1 MALKSAAL
9 FLLAANAF
17 AGEYAIL
24 SSGFSMRIDRH
35 EAQGDSVRVFA
46 NGGSV
51 DLPAA
56 TVLRSEPEFAPSAPA
71 VTAPPQ
77 RAVAPKELAPKELVT
92 EVARRWNLPPAFLH
106 SIVKAESGYRA
117 NAVSPKGAIGLMQ
130 LMPGTAR
137 ELGADPHDPRQNLEA
152 GARYLSELL
161 QKYLHDDY
169 QVRKAIAAY
178 NAGPGAVDR
187 YRGVPPY
194 RETIDYVERVIHQ
207 WSPRKAV
214 Q

>member
-1 MALKSAAL
+1 MALKTAAL
-9 FLLAANAF
+9 FLLAAHAF

-35 EAQGDSVRVFA
+35 EAQGGTVRVFT

-56 TVLRSEPEFAPSAPA
+56 TVLRFEPEFTPAAPA
-71 VTAPPQ
+71 GTVPPQ
-77 RAVAPKELAPKELVT
+77 PAIAPQQLVT
-92 EVARRWNLPPAFLH
+92 EAARRWNLPPAFLH

-130 LMPGTAR
+130 LMPATAR
-137 ELGADPHDPRQNLEA
+137 EFGADPRDPRQNLEA

-169 QVRKAIAAY
+169 QVRKA
-178 NAGPGAVDR
+178 
-187 YRGVPPY
+187 
-194 RETIDYVERVIHQ
+194 
-207 WSPRKAV
+207 
-214 Q
+214 

>member
-1 MALKSAAL
+1 MASRFVIGL
-9 FLLAANAF
+9 LLATHAF

-24 SSGFSMRIDRH
+24 TSGFSMRIDRH
-35 EAQGDSVRVFA
+35 EAQGSAFRVFL
-46 NGGSV
+46 NGGSL

-56 TVLRSEPEFAPSAPA
+56 TVVRFEPEIASEPPRPA
-71 VTAPPQ
+71 AGAKLEVSPQ
-77 RAVAPKELAPKELVT
+77 QLVN
-92 EVARRWNLPPAFLH
+92 EVAQRWNLPPAFLH

-137 ELGADPHDPRQNLEA
+137 ELGADPTDPRQNLEA

-161 QKYLHDDY
+161 LKYVHDDY

-178 NAGPGAVDR
+178 NAGPGAVSR
-187 YRGVPPY
+187 YQGVPPY
-194 RETIDYVERVIHQ
+194 RETIEYVERVIRQ
-207 WSPRKAV
+207 WQPRKDATK
-214 Q
+214 